1 MGRAENTERLKWVE
15 ETYATIESMQ
25 NDPDPDLRSVIRS
38 LPDRPLTLDEMA
50 SPPPDSGVWGTEYT
64 LFRGDLTE
72 GVIGISLRRGDRKS
86 YLGYEEEVGW
96 EEISRAPLDA
106 IAPLEQA
113 NDRFYEWVM
122 TYYGVDDIWPVT
134 NSSLTILESINR
146 LPDQPIDPDDVDLS
160 ISPEGP
166 SYTPVLAHAE
176 TGEILG
182 FHMTVENE
190 RADRKDPEVLRMG
203 FVYIP
208 STGWRLAGLEASG
221 GWIRESSVDDDD
233 SETVAAVLYH
243 IIAQT
248 NYSFRVLT
256 SAPDPET
263 MVRTLAS
270 EVSKELMSKPGPQW
284 WGATLPSF
292 EEGRAVAGVP
302 PQPEQ
307 ELVGAYFLGDGT
319 GYFIAFDPAKEK
331 WRLIYTVDQPVSA
344 PVSDEAKVRV
354 DGWLRYHY
362 GPDGFVWLSDS
373 DTSSS
378 SPE

>member
-1 MGRAENTERLKWVE
+1 
-15 ETYATIESMQ
+15 MQ